1 MELRVPRLPFSL
13 DPLIAEAKRRANRR
27 RLLLASL
34 LVVLVGP
41 AAATAFGLRSPPSQ
55 RLTLP
60 PRHRLGIERIP
71 GMTRIKN
78 QFIPG
83 PSSCPNGH
91 RKAVLPGHFAPI
103 RTSFCG
109 SRWFSG
115 LFEQVWVPSAAVAAE
130 GVTRLRRRVPGW
142 GAAGPPPSMER
153 PRRGPV
159 EVQVTVLNLL
169 SWPQVKQRRIRE
181 AKQIVPTGYSERG
194 GRATFTPLP
203 QWAINGGVA
212 RQIDSKFNEGLN
224 RFQFIWAAGT
234 HIVMVAVY
242 GGKGGRLPLQE
253 AQHVAAL
260 AGPFQ

>member
-27 RLLLASL
+27 RLFHASL
-34 LVVLVGP
+34 LVVLAG
-41 AAATAFGLRSPPSQ
+41 AAAVAVLALPPSH

-83 PSSCPNGH
+83 ASSCGS
-91 RKAVLPGHFAPI
+91 KAVLPGHSVAV

-130 GVTRLRRRVPGW
+130 GVPRLRRRFPGW
-142 GAAGPPPSMER
+142 GAAAPPPIA
-153 PRRGPV
+153 PDHRGPV

-169 SWPQVKQRRIRE
+169 SWPQVEQRRIRE
-181 AKQIVPTGYSERG
+181 AKQIVPTGYSED
-194 GRATFTPLP
+194 RAVFTPLP
-203 QWAINGGVA
+203 QWTINGGVA
-212 RQIDSKFNEGLN
+212 RQIDSRNNGGLN

-242 GGKGGRLPLQE
+242 GGKGNRLTLHE

-260 AGPFQ
+260 AGPSQ